1 MRTGRSVAVVF
12 LVALAAAAPAPAVVD
27 PSSAAV
33 QVAMRAHGL
42 YPGAIDGIAGP
53 LTNRAVRKFQRRHRL
68 AVDGVPGPRTRAK
81 LGRLGRPD
89 YGRRVIRHGMVG
101 WDVSVLQFRLRIGG
115 VRTGTIDGMFGPMT
129 LGAVRRF
136 QRRAGLAADGLVGPM
151 TRRALAQGRAAA
163 PRRASRPSVPYLT
176 HDQVRA
182 RLIRQATRYGVSPEL
197 VRAVAWIE
205 SGFQTNVVSPA
216 GAWGVMQ
223 VIPPTWRFVE
233 RVLLG
238 KRIPH
243 TVWGNIHVG
252 VIYLRHLLRLWG
264 GNTRLAVASYYQGAR
279 AVRRHGLYGET
290 RVYVRAV
297 LSLYRSI

>member
-27 PSSAAV
+27 PSAAAV

-89 YGRRVIRHGMVG
+89 YGRRMIRHGMVG
-101 WDVSVLQFRLRIGG
+101 WDVSVLQFRLRLRG
-115 VRTGTIDGMFGPMT
+115 VRTGAVDGMFGPMT
-129 LGAVRRF
+129 QAAVRRF

-151 TRRALAQGRAAA
+151 TRRALAQGRAAGH
-163 PRRASRPSVPYLT
+163 RRASRPSVPYLT

-182 RLIRQATRYGVSPEL
+182 RLIRVATRYGVSPEL
-197 VRAVAWIE
+197 VRALAWIE

-223 VIPPTWRFVE
+223 IIPPTWRFVE
-233 RVLLG
+233 RVLIG
-238 KRIPH
+238 GQVPH
-243 TVWGNIHVG
+243 TVRGNIRVG
-252 VIYLRHLLRLWG
+252 VLYLRHLLRLWG
-264 GNTRLAVASYYQGAR
+264 GNTRLALASYYQGPR

-290 RVYVRAV
+290 RIYVRAV